1 MTVALGPSWLAPD
14 QLLAT
19 FGLIGLLVV
28 IFAECGL
35 LVGFFLPGDT
45 LLFSAGVIVA
55 ENKAGLPHSVWL
67 VSALAA
73 AAAVLGNWVGYVIGY
88 RAGPAVFNKPDS
100 RLFKHEHVERASRFF
115 ERWGAHSIVLARFV
129 PVVRTFITV
138 MAGASR
144 MPLRQYLLYSLVGG
158 VAWAFGVTLLGYFI
172 GPRVPFIGDH
182 IDLILLGAVLLSVVP
197 IGFSLIATRRKAPG
211 RQAERSPGRVAD
223 DVD

>member
-67 VSALAA
+67 VAALVA

-100 RLFKHEHVERASRFF
+100 RLFKQEHVERAAAFF

-144 MPLRQYLLYSLVGG
+144 MPLRAYLLYSLVGG
-158 VAWAFGVTLLGYFI
+158 VLWAFGVTLLGYFV
-172 GPRVPFIGDH
+172 GPKVPFIGDH
-182 IDLILLGAVLLSVVP
+182 IDLILVGAVLLSVVP
-197 IGFSLIATRRKAPG
+197 VSYQLLRTRRRGP
-211 RQAERSPGRVAD
+211 RQGPARERVAD

>member
-55 ENKAGLPHSVWL
+55 EDKAGLPHSVWL
-67 VSALAA
+67 VCALVA
-73 AAAVLGNWVGYVIGY
+73 AAAVAGNWVGYVIGY

-100 RLFKHEHVERASRFF
+100 RLFKREHVERAAAFF

-144 MPLRQYLLYSLVGG
+144 MPLRAYLLYSMVGG
-158 VAWAFGVTLLGYFI
+158 VLWAFGVTLLGYFI
-172 GPRVPFIGDH
+172 GPKVPFIGDH
-182 IDLILLGAVLLSVVP
+182 IDLILVGAVLLSVVP
-197 IGFSLIATRRKAPG
+197 VSYQLLRTRR
-211 RQAERSPGRVAD
+211 RSPRQEPARERVVD